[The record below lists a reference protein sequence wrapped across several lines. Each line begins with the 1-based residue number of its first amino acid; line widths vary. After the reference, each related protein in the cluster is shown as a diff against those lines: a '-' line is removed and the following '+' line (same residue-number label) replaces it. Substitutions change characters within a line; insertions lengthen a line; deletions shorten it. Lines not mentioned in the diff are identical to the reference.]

1 MSTTPSPVFFA
12 EQNDFALLLARG
24 AAVGRTLRL
33 ESLVEIPHTNA
44 TALAEAVR
52 RSLPAGATILCALRP
67 GGRNL
72 HLSTGAE
79 AAAHAGLAG
88 VHRFAQSLPDF
99 SGGPVWTAA
108 SRARDGTAP
117 DGTPW
122 LLATAAGEAH
132 EQSLAALATLGLKPA
147 RTFSA
152 IHQAVGAAVALATT
166 PTLLVEVG
174 EHQAHALV
182 VGPGGVLTVAP
193 VSLSL
198 DCIAEA
204 VQAELGMKFRGSA
217 VKLFLNPD
225 YDFTEAA
232 AKIAA
237 RLTARLKSEI
247 SALPGA
253 KPGTLACSGLPA
265 AQQWLT
271 HSLAASLDL
280 AVFAPDLKAW
290 CNRAGTTFASAELES
305 SLSPAWAGFL
315 HLANTSQHDTMAWQA
330 SWQSAPSSPTAPAA
344 KASAA
349 PATPAARTPAASP
362 SPAPAKPAAVPSPV
376 ISVKTVP
383 APKPAAPV
391 PAAKPAAPVPVARA
405 TVPASTAPAKAALS
419 AAPVA
424 KATVPDSAVSYPP
437 RPAPAGKPQPKKQPD
452 PAPAKSVIAAATAK
466 SSPPPPANK
475 SPAKPASPTP
485 PPAPAQPRSSR
496 NLLRGL
502 ALAAVVVLAIGGGLF
517 WQAQRESAARAAVE
531 QAKLEAE
538 RLAETERKRLAA
550 EQARIE
556 AETRRKIELENT
568 QKVAAQEAARQQA
581 ENEARIAAA
590 IRLVNA
596 RGALSVG
603 GPAGATVTVGDL
615 PPRTAPATFTDLKL
629 GRHTVTVSQPHH
641 ETVTLELDVKENVTT
656 DAGPVRLARVVGTLI
671 LTSEPGDANYEIR
684 PANTITLSPDSVR
697 QGRTPVTFDDIVP
710 GDYVVTFTRDGW
722 QPHTETVT
730 VGRDS
735 TVRAACAFR
744 TGIVKLTTT
753 PAGAAVS
760 LAGVAVGVTP
770 LTLAEQN
777 PGAVTFELTLAG
789 HDPETVEARI
799 ESGQILN
806 ISRTLEP
813 EDRIV
818 RLTDAD
824 QRPVAILTPQPEITT
839 QGLESPLRVDIV
851 LTVDRNGNPR
861 DLVLS
866 KAPSPEIGKLCLAA
880 AEKWKFKPATVN
892 GKPVNVRVVVPFTIV
907 AP

>member
-1 MSTTPSPVFFA
+1 MSTTPHPVFFA

-24 AAVGRTLRL
+24 AAAGRALRI
-33 ESLVEIPHTNA
+33 ESVVEIPHTNA
-44 TALAEAVR
+44 TALAETVR
-52 RSLPAGATILCALRP
+52 RSLPPGATIICAVRP
-67 GGRNL
+67 GGRTL
-72 HLSTGAE
+72 HLAS
-79 AAAHAGLAG
+79 AAAASAHAGSAG
-88 VHRFAQSLPDF
+88 VQRFAQALPDF

-108 SRARDGTAP
+108 ARARDGVGP
-117 DGTPW
+117 DGHPW
-122 LLATAAGEAH
+122 LLAAAAGESHAH
-132 EQSLAALATLGLKPA
+132 SLASLAALGLQPA
-147 RTFSA
+147 RTLSA
-152 IHQAVGAAVALATT
+152 THHAVGAMMALASS

-182 VGPGGVLTVAP
+182 IGPDGVLAVAP

-225 YDFTEAA
+225 YDFSEAA

-237 RLTARLKSEI
+237 RLASRLNSEI
-247 SALPGA
+247 GALPGA
-253 KPGTLACSGLPA
+253 KPGSLACSGLPA

-271 HSLAASLDL
+271 HSLASALDL
-280 AVFAPDLKAW
+280 ALFAPDLKAW
-290 CNRAGTTFASAELES
+290 CHRAGTTFASAELEA

-315 HLANTSQHDTMAWQA
+315 NLANTSQNDAAAWQVG
-330 SWQSAPSSPTAPAA
+330 WQPAPSAPS
-344 KASAA
+344 A
-349 PATPAARTPAASP
+349 PATETKAPVPSATQTPAAAATS
-362 SPAPAKPAAVPSPV
+362 APAKPTPVPSPV

-391 PAAKPAAPVPVARA
+391 VAAKPVTPVPVARA
-405 TVPASTAPAKAALS
+405 TVPASTMPAKAAV
-419 AAPVA
+419 AASPVA
-424 KATVPDSAVSYPP
+424 RATVPDSAVSYPP
-437 RPAPAGKPQPKKQPD
+437 RPTPAMKPSGKKQPE
-452 PAPAKSVIAAATAK
+452 PAPAKSVVAATPAK
-466 SSPPPPANK
+466 SAPPPPANK
-475 SPAKPASPTP
+475 SPAKTIAPTP
-485 PPAPAQPRSSR
+485 APVPAPPRSR
-496 NLLRGL
+496 RPLLLGL
-502 ALAAVVVLAIGGGLF
+502 ALAASLVLAIGGGLF
-517 WQAQRESAARAAVE
+517 WQSHRESAARAATE
-531 QAKLEAE
+531 QARVESE
-538 RLAETERKRLAA
+538 RLAEAERQRLAA
-550 EQARIE
+550 EQVRIE
-556 AETRRKIELENT
+556 AETRRKIELENA
-568 QKVAAQEAARQQA
+568 QKLAAHEAARQQA

-596 RGALSVG
+596 RGSLSVG

-629 GRHTVTVSQPHH
+629 GRHTVTVSLPHH
-641 ETVTLELDVKENVTT
+641 ETAKLDVEVKENTIS
-656 DAGPVRLARVVGTLI
+656 DAGPVRLARLVGTLI

-684 PANTITLSPDSVR
+684 PAHTISLSASAVR
-697 QGRTPVTFDDIVP
+697 RGRTPVTFDDITP
-710 GDYVVTFTRDGW
+710 GDYVVTFTREGW

-770 LTLAEQN
+770 LTLVEQN
-777 PGAVTFELTLAG
+777 PGAVTFELALAG

-806 ISRTLEP
+806 IARTLEP

-824 QRPVAILTPQPEITT
+824 QRPVAILTPQPEIST
-839 QGLESPLRVDIV
+839 QGLEGSLRVDIT

-861 DLVLS
+861 DLVVT
-866 KAPSPEIGKLCLAA
+866 KAPTPEIGKLCLAA
-880 AEKWKFKPATVN
+880 AQKWKFKPATVN
-892 GKPVNVRVVVPFTIV
+892 GKPVNVRVAVPFNIV